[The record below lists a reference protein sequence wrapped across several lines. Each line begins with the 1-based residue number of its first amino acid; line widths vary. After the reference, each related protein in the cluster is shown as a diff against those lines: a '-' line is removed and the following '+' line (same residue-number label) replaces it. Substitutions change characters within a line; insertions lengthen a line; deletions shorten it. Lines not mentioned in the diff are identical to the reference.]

1 MESGKRFRRLSFVP
15 AIGVS
20 VEVVEECADEV
31 LHAVAG
37 GVVEGRVVRVVLA
50 VAAVGVQVSAQLRGA
65 LVDLHGGV
73 LVAVLQVLL
82 ELGRR
87 GAHLALELD
96 SGVRSDRL
104 ACK

>member
-37 GVVEGRVVRVVLA
+37 GVVEGRVVRVVFP
-50 VAAVGVQVSAQLRGA
+50 VTEF
-65 LVDLHGGV
+65 D
-73 LVAVLQVLL
+73 
-82 ELGRR
+82 
-87 GAHLALELD
+87 
-96 SGVRSDRL
+96 
-104 ACK
+104 